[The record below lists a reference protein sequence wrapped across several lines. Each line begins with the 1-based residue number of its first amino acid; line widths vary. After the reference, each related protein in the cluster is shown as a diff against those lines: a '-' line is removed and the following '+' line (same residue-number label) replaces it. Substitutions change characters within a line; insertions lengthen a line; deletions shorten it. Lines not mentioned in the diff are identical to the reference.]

1 MVVVVLL
8 LLLLLLL
15 LLWLLCRCS
24 SPRGVAVDVVAVV
37 VGAAVMVRG
46 GRCVVATS
54 TPWTRWRAA
63 AAGWRR
69 RM

>member
-1 MVVVVLL
+1 MIGDDVGANDGENVGAVVGDKVGVVG
-8 LLLLLLL
+8 
-15 LLWLLCRCS
+15 S
-24 SPRGVAVDVVAVV
+24 IV
-37 VGAAVMVRG
+37 VGAAVLVRG

-63 AAGWRR
+63 AAGWRC